1 MNNATWVDKLTGQI
15 PGKTEGVSI
24 LTLLVSLIAGVV
36 HMLWGI
42 DLSGETLTILNTI
55 VLSILGIT
63 LGSRTS
69 RIEQTTNQV
78 QAAQTTAVE
87 EKKA

>member
-1 MNNATWVDKLTGQI
+1 MNNATWIDKLTGQI

-42 DLSGETLTILNTI
+42 DLSGETLTILNTV